1 MKLNKLA
8 RKINRELF
16 DGLLNLDHIRIIS
29 QREIMGCGDG
39 IAGMT
44 YAFKT
49 EKYLRISVIYI
60 LTKHC
65 KGKRM
70 TYRVLMHEMVHAYQN
85 QLKQKMNHN
94 GAFFHHFERKARALG
109 YEIDMAR
116 F

>member
-8 RKINRELF
+8 RKINKQLF
-16 DGLLNLDHIRIIS
+16 DNLLDLDSITIKQERAFI
-29 QREIMGCGDG
+29 GCEG
-39 IAGMT
+39 IAGIT
-44 YAFKT
+44 YAFQT
-49 EKYLRISVIYI
+49 EQRKRISVIYI
-60 LTKHC
+60 FSKYC
-65 KGKRM
+65 KGKKIIK
-70 TYRVLMHEMVHAYQN
+70 RVMMHELVHAYQN